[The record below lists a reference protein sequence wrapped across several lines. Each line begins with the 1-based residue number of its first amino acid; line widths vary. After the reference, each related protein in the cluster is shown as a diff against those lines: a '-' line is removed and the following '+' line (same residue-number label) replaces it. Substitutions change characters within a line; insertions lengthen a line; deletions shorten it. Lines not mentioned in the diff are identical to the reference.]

1 METKIKIDRNTR
13 EIINNETGEVI
24 LTETDSVYRVPQTP
38 DFVMAFTQDM
48 SFISNISGGASKLLF
63 GILSLINRSNEIYI
77 VKEVKEKLSEI
88 TGLKFSSISVLVSEL
103 HKKNVIIKKNAEK
116 RSSAYVINPYYFGKG
131 KWVNVNKLRMIVEY
145 DFINSKRTFGVEA
158 EYIDEKD
165 DYIGQLINNQD
176 YILDNLSKNNN
187 ILVDTNKN
195 KTINFESERNNV
207 IDVKAKQVA
216 LDKEDNNL
224 FSSISNGNLEDKKRA
239 DIITSEFVN
248 DIANEEKLS
257 FIASSYEKYGKQ
269 INEINN
275 NIQEYFYR
283 NRLEVLNDISKLIFN
298 CEFQA
303 IEAYN
308 RKKVGWILNSFEVAT
323 ELDKF
328 LVG

>member
-1 METKIKIDRNTR
+1 MNTKMKIDTTTKEVVNY
-13 EIINNETGEVI
+13 ETGEVI
-24 LTETDSVYRVPQTP
+24 LKETDSVYRVPQTP

-77 VKEVKEKLSEI
+77 IKEVKERLSQI

-145 DFINSKRTFGVEA
+145 DFINSKRTFGVET

-165 DYIGQLINNQD
+165 DIIGQLINNQD
-176 YILDNLSKNNN
+176 YILDNLSNKNN
-187 ILVDTNKN
+187 K
-195 KTINFESERNNV
+195 NV
-207 IDVKAKQVA
+207 IDVE
-216 LDKEDNNL
+216 LKEEINSNINSNAISFNKNVFNNL
-224 FSSISNGNLEDKKRA
+224 ENKIEADKMAEDLTR
-239 DIITSEFVN
+239 DIG
-248 DIANEEKLS
+248 DEEKLN
-257 FIASSYEKYGKQ
+257 FIASAYQFYGKE
-269 INEINN
+269 INKINN
-275 NIQEYFYR
+275 NIKEYFYR
-283 NRLEVLNDISKLIFN
+283 NRLEILNDISKLIFN
-298 CEFQA
+298 CEFQS
-303 IEAYN
+303 IEPN
-308 RKKVGWILNSFEVAT
+308 DRKKIAWILNGFEVVAVN

>member
-1 METKIKIDRNTR
+1 MNTKMKIDTTTKEVVNY
-13 EIINNETGEVI
+13 ETGEVV
-24 LTETDSVYRVPQTP
+24 LKETDSVYRVPQTP

-77 VKEVKEKLSEI
+77 IKEVKEKLSQI

-145 DFINSKRTFGVEA
+145 DFINSKRTFGVET
-158 EYIDEKD
+158 EYINEKD
-165 DYIGQLINNQD
+165 DIIGQLINNQD
-176 YILDNLSKNNN
+176 YILDNFSNKNN
-187 ILVDTNKN
+187 K
-195 KTINFESERNNV
+195 NV
-207 IDVKAKQVA
+207 IDVE
-216 LDKEDNNL
+216 LKEEINSNINSNAISFNKNVFNNL
-224 FSSISNGNLEDKKRA
+224 ENKTEADKIAEDLTR
-239 DIITSEFVN
+239 DIG
-248 DIANEEKLS
+248 NEEKLD
-257 FIASSYEKYGKQ
+257 FIASSYKKCGKQ

-275 NIQEYFYR
+275 NIKEYFYR
-283 NRLEVLNDISKLIFN
+283 NRLEILNDISKLIFN

-303 IEAYN
+303 IEPNN
-308 RKKVGWILNSFEVAT
+308 RKKIAWILNSFEVVAT
-323 ELDKF
+323 NELDKF

>member
-1 METKIKIDRNTR
+1 METKIKIDRNTK
-13 EIINNETGEVI
+13 EVIDNVTGEVL

-176 YILDNLSKNNN
+176 YILGNLSKNNN

-195 KTINFESERNNV
+195 ERNNI
-207 IDVKAKQVA
+207 IDVKSEQVA
-216 LDKEDNNL
+216 LDKKDDNL
-224 FSSISNGNLEDKKRA
+224 FSSISKKEISNSNLEDKKRA
-239 DIITSEFVN
+239 DIITNEFVK
-248 DIANEEKLS
+248 DIVNEEKLS
-257 FIASSYEKYGKQ
+257 FITGSYEKYGKQ

-275 NIQEYFYR
+275 NIKEYFYR

-298 CEFQA
+298 CEFQT

-328 LVG
+328 LV

>member
-1 METKIKIDRNTR
+1 METKIKIDRNTK
-13 EIINNETGEVI
+13 EVIDNVTGEVL

-103 HKKNVIIKKNAEK
+103 HKKNVIIKKNTEK

-195 KTINFESERNNV
+195 ERNNI
-207 IDVKAKQVA
+207 IDVKSEQVA
-216 LDKEDNNL
+216 LDKKDDNL
-224 FSSISNGNLEDKKRA
+224 FSSISKKEISNSNLEDKKRA
-239 DIITSEFVN
+239 DIITNEFVK
-248 DIANEEKLS
+248 DIVNEEKLS
-257 FIASSYEKYGKQ
+257 FITGSYEKYGKQ

-275 NIQEYFYR
+275 NIKEYFYR

-298 CEFQA
+298 CEFQT

-328 LVG
+328 LV

>member
-1 METKIKIDRNTR
+1 METKIKIDRNTK
-13 EIINNETGEVI
+13 EVIDNVTGEVL

-176 YILDNLSKNNN
+176 YILGNLSKNNN

-195 KTINFESERNNV
+195 ERNNI
-207 IDVKAKQVA
+207 IDVKSEQVA
-216 LDKEDNNL
+216 LDKKDDNL
-224 FSSISNGNLEDKKRA
+224 FSSISKKEISNSNLEDKKRA
-239 DIITSEFVN
+239 DIITNEFVK
-248 DIANEEKLS
+248 DIVNEEKLS
-257 FIASSYEKYGKQ
+257 FITGSYEKCGKQ

-275 NIQEYFYR
+275 NIKEYFYR

-298 CEFQA
+298 CEFQT

-328 LVG
+328 LV

>member
-1 METKIKIDRNTR
+1 MNTKMKIDTTTKEVVNY
-13 EIINNETGEVI
+13 ETGEVV
-24 LTETDSVYRVPQTP
+24 LKETDSVYRVPQTP

-77 VKEVKEKLSEI
+77 IKEVKERLSQI

-145 DFINSKRTFGVEA
+145 DFINSKRTFGVET

-165 DYIGQLINNQD
+165 DIIGQLINNQD
-176 YILDNLSKNNN
+176 YILDNFSNKNN
-187 ILVDTNKN
+187 K
-195 KTINFESERNNV
+195 NV
-207 IDVKAKQVA
+207 IDVELKEEINSNINSNAISF
-216 LDKEDNNL
+216 DKNVFNNL
-224 FSSISNGNLEDKKRA
+224 ENKIEADKMAENLTR
-239 DIITSEFVN
+239 DIG
-248 DIANEEKLS
+248 NEEKLD
-257 FIASSYEKYGKQ
+257 FIASAYKFYGKE

-275 NIQEYFYR
+275 NIKEYFYR
-283 NRLEVLNDISKLIFN
+283 NRLEILNDISKLIFN
-298 CEFQA
+298 CEFQS
-303 IEAYN
+303 IEPSN
-308 RKKVGWILNSFEVAT
+308 RKKIAWILNSFEVVAIN